1 MNDFITEEEKNS
13 LSAEKNL
20 TQESPTPAPTQ
31 PKPAQFKTGTNE
43 AFRGLGA
50 LEPYQRWS
58 MFDVMKDEAQKGRAT
73 RLVTT
78 IWNLHGSPDENGR
91 HEAIYRDEHD
101 GTYWYRVG
109 KPIPGESNNWTA
121 HWDNL
126 ELALNQGIP
135 IKGILKDG
143 ASRNCSPDHTFD
155 CGPARYEQDDKALW
169 LQLKPGPFGIGC
181 DVNTI
186 DIHSITTDKT
196 LGKEIEPKNT
206 EVSKLMTNKTSLN
219 QILFGPPGT
228 GKTYATIDAAL
239 EIVDPEFLAKHPE
252 VSGSDWKTQCARRD
266 KLKQRYDA
274 LVKEGLIRFVTFHQ
288 SFSYEDFVEGLRAET
303 NDENQLEYLVEP
315 GIFKRLCD
323 NARTQGV
330 QPELGI
336 RRDPII
342 WKISINGT
350 GQNPTKTYCFN
361 HGEARIGWG
370 QTGDLRESYTPNDY
384 YNDLSAKNQGTL
396 KYFSE
401 KIEKGDILV
410 CIHSAETIAGVGVVT
425 GEYYYEQNVP
435 SEVDRKNYNHV
446 LPVNWLYRDLQ
457 LPIDPLNDGKR
468 FTQQTVY
475 PLRLKWGDLLSH
487 IEKFGVNPAVS
498 GVVTDVHKPHVLII
512 DEINRGN
519 ISRIFGELI
528 TLIEP
533 SKREGADEALKIT
546 LPYSKN
552 PFSVPS
558 NVYLIGTMNTAD
570 RSLAGLDIALRRRFT
585 FKEMPPKPELLDD
598 IVIEGGNDEVNIG
611 QMLRKMNERIEV
623 LLDRDHCLGH
633 AYFMSLKKNKS
644 MEKLSFI
651 FRQQILPLLEEYFFE
666 DWERIAWVLNDHKKT
681 DGQKF
686 LQKASSDPKSLFGD
700 DFTGNVQDRR
710 WHINEDAFGKIESY
724 RGILGALE

>member
-1 MNDFITEEEKNS
+1 MNDFNNDHETNQIRNNLSATQNFEMNYERKAENLNLIEELDDRAILEHFDYKPAFKESRLVWSPETTALFCRLARTVHSVGLDLYHVGKNVKVNIRFGRKEPSNVRASSVFAHLFYGSVQNQKPTLNICIYIEVGDVHKTIRPQPLTEEFISQLGSAFKSSSQEISKWKPLKQERQGYWPDELPEDEEATDLDDEPVDSNDLEKPIS
-13 LSAEKNL
+13 V
-20 TQESPTPAPTQ
+20 ESP
-31 PKPAQFKTGTNE
+31 
-43 AFRGLGA
+43 
-50 LEPYQRWS
+50 
-58 MFDVMKDEAQKGRAT
+58 
-73 RLVTT
+73 
-78 IWNLHGSPDENGR
+78 
-91 HEAIYRDEHD
+91 
-101 GTYWYRVG
+101 
-109 KPIPGESNNWTA
+109 
-121 HWDNL
+121 
-126 ELALNQGIP
+126 ALNRI
-135 IKGILKDG
+135 
-143 ASRNCSPDHTFD
+143 F
-155 CGPARYEQDDKALW
+155 Y
-169 LQLKPGPFGIGC
+169 
-181 DVNTI
+181 
-186 DIHSITTDKT
+186 
-196 LGKEIEPKNT
+196 
-206 EVSKLMTNKTSLN
+206 
-219 QILFGPPGT
+219 GPPGT
-228 GKTYATIDAAL
+228 GKTYTTIDAAL
-239 EIVDPEFLAKHPE
+239 EIVDPEFLTKHPE
-252 VSGSDWKTQCARRD
+252 VSGSDWKTQCERRN

-274 LVKEGLIRFVTFHQ
+274 LVKEGLIHFVTFHQ

-315 GIFKRLCD
+315 GIFKRVCD

-336 RRDPII
+336 RRDPSI

-370 QTGDLRESYTPNDY
+370 QTGDLREPYTTNDY

-425 GEYYYEQNVP
+425 GDYYYEQNVP

-487 IEKFGVNPAVS
+487 IEKFSVNPTVS
-498 GVVTDVHKPHVLII
+498 GMVTDVHKPHVLVI

-533 SKREGADEALKIT
+533 TKRAGADEALNII
-546 LPYSKN
+546 LPYSKI

-585 FKEMPPKPELLDD
+585 FKEMPPRPDLLDD
-598 IVIEGGNDEVNIG
+598 VNVEGINIG
-611 QMLRKMNERIEV
+611 QMLREMNERIEV

-633 AYFMSLKKNKS
+633 AYFMPLKNDKS
-644 MEKLSFI
+644 MEKLAFI

-666 DWERIAWVLNDHKKT
+666 DWERITWVLNDHKKT

-710 WHINEDAFGKIESY
+710 WHINEKAFDKIESY
-724 RGILGALE
+724 RGILGATA